1 MVNKETLHMKVGPL
15 IGEHLL
21 EIAQTNISKGNVEY
35 GANVYKMAFEGF
47 TDEYT
52 IKVLKNELV
61 VVTDED
67 GEGVKLTAWENEIKA
82 NAHNIFDWESII
94 KKRIDNLK
102 GFVKNIIDTEK
113 KFHKYYN
120 GNIRNYNM
128 LEMMKRYYNDE
139 EMKVMSGKANIAAR
153 ICGHPECKICDKG
166 SSNPTS
172 IWNQLE
178 GKVEWFFADLDEYGA
193 SDMKYPPAKWEIILY
208 LTVRYNKLIR
218 MLHKEY
224 LNFENTYLFL
234 VENDFIK
241 KPLYIEK
248 DIENVIS
255 TLIDFCDTDEG
266 YYHPLCNEGLF
277 NYKETLY
284 GDLLKTKYGKEFAQN
299 GIIKNDIMDGY
310 DAGWLSPLGEFYG
323 ANGETSSMIHMRIAE
338 QIFKAPCNIYA
349 VRMTKDNV
357 SIWSGMDSPEYWLEK
372 HGWIK
377 IHHDDCY
384 GSFIGYRNEEPT
396 SDYPYAYNP
405 TDIQVKMICDYAD
418 KFYGGKFYTEANALG
433 RITHTEPYSTYAVRQ
448 MDDIKLH
455 EIFGR

>member
-1 MVNKETLHMKVGPL
+1 MNKEALHMRVGPL
-15 IGEHLL
+15 IGEQLL
-21 EIAQTNISKGNVEY
+21 EICQTNISKGNIEY
-35 GANVYKMAFEGF
+35 AMNVYPTAFGM
-47 TDEYT
+47 TDEHT
-52 IKVLKNELV
+52 FMILKNKAV

-67 GEGVKLTAWENEIKA
+67 GEGVRLTDWENEIKA

-94 KKRIDNLK
+94 KERIDNLMSLT
-102 GFVKNIIDTEK
+102 KNIIDTENT
-113 KFHKYYN
+113 FTKYYN

-128 LEMMKRYYNDE
+128 LEMMNRYYNDE

-153 ICGHPECKICDKG
+153 ICGSPECKICDKG
-166 SSNPTS
+166 NSNPTS
-172 IWNQLE
+172 VWKHLE
-178 GKVEWFFADLDEYGA
+178 GQVESYLDDINEYGE

-234 VENDFIK
+234 VEHDFIK
-241 KPLYIEK
+241 KPVYIEK

-255 TLIDFCDTDEG
+255 TLIDFCDTGEG
-266 YYHPLCNEGLF
+266 YYHPLCNEGLY

-284 GDLLKTKYGKEFAQN
+284 GDILKTKYGKEFAQN
-299 GIIKNDIMDGY
+299 GILKKDIMDGY
-310 DAGWLSPLGEFYG
+310 DAGWLSPNGEFYG
-323 ANGETSSMIHMRIAE
+323 GNGETSAMIHMRLAE
-338 QIFKAPCNIYA
+338 QIFKGNNVYA
-349 VRMTKDNV
+349 VRMAKDKV

-384 GSFIGYRNEEPT
+384 GAFIGNRNEEPT
-396 SDYPYAYNP
+396 PDYPYAYNP
-405 TDIQVKMICDYAD
+405 TDIQIKMICDYAD
-418 KFYGGKFYTEANALG
+418 KFYGGKFYTEANVMG
-433 RITHTEPYSTYAVRQ
+433 RMIHTEPYSTYKVRQ
-448 MDDIKLH
+448 MDEFKIH